1 MAAKKRV
8 KVVPPKLERAVE
20 KEIRWFI
27 KDISADGH
35 LVDPVHRDYGDTYNP
50 FDYHGYSTMEDAQD
64 AMVQYASSENDDEY
78 RTPTL
83 YNNQT
88 YGTRMEFFIIPQ
100 IQVRVFHKVV
110 E

>member
-27 KDISADGH
+27 KDISREGH
-35 LVDPVHRDYGDTYNP
+35 LVDPEERDYGDSYNP
-50 FDYHGYSTMEDAQD
+50 FDGYHGYSTMEDAQD
-64 AMVQYASSENDDEY
+64 AVVQYASGENSEY

-88 YGTRMEFFIIPQ
+88 SGTRMEFFIIPQ
-100 IQVRVFHKVV
+100 IKVRVFHKVV